1 MRQLL
6 LLCSLLAAASAA
18 HAQKPAWLAE
28 LAPPALGKHPRLTP
42 TAVDFQVSWK
52 GAIHSGAVTIV
63 FDPPNANKPGQFVV
77 KSDAQSQGIAAGL
90 FPYEH
95 HFWSELHRD
104 TLRPRLF
111 YAVETDAKEV
121 TTTTNRYS
129 STRVGCTESNKN
141 LETGALTTESP
152 SFNSAWAHDIFSAML
167 FIRSQP
173 LVAGDKL
180 VLVVMPFKNPY
191 LLRVQVVGREV
202 HHQLNTIKLSVSMQK
217 IDRTTLA
224 LKAYKKLNR
233 SATLWLSD
241 DADRIPVEL
250 RAEVF
255 IGDVRATLTDRR
267 KL

>member
-6 LLCSLLAAASAA
+6 LLCGLFAAASPV

-42 TAVDFQVSWK
+42 TAVDFQVSWR
-52 GAIHSGAVTIV
+52 GAINSGSVTIV
-63 FDPPNANKPGQFVV
+63 FDPPNVHKPGQFVV
-77 KSDAQSQGIAAGL
+77 KSDARSEGLAAGL

-111 YAVETDAKEV
+111 YAVETDAKET

-129 STRVGCTESNKN
+129 ATRVSCTESNKN
-141 LETGALTTESP
+141 LGTGAVTTDRP
-152 SFNSAWAHDIFSAML
+152 SFNLGSVHDVFSAMI
-167 FIRSQP
+167 FIRSQALAAGDEIV
-173 LVAGDKL
+173 LVA
-180 VLVVMPFKNPY
+180 MPFKSPY
-191 LLRVQVVGREV
+191 LLRVKVAGREV
-202 HHQLNTIKLSVSMQK
+202 HHQLDTIKLSVSMQK

-255 IGDVRATLTDRR
+255 IGDVRATLTGRR